1 MSWFNSTADD
11 FFSVNWRAETAVFA
25 SGITSMGL
33 EVLAGRIIAP
43 VFGNSVYTWGGV
55 LGVFMLALGLGYW
68 LGGKRAPDRASET
81 ALTKIL
87 VYSVITIGFIAALYE
102 PIVQLSALL
111 PLPAIYAPIIPLAI
125 LFGPPTFLLG
135 FISPYAAELSDV
147 RSTGEASGRVYSVG
161 TIGSII
167 GAFAT
172 TYGLIPYIPVLWI
185 QVIFAGLLIVVAIA
199 ISYPPSFESGLRVAT
214 AVVIVVAAVGYTPAA
229 ATSDNTIYET
239 ETPYQHL
246 RIADENG
253 VRTMYLNG
261 HPQSAMYIDNRSGYV
276 WDYESYAHLPYLY
289 RSPDSIDRVLVIG
302 GAGFSIPK
310 RFLAEYPN
318 VTVDV
323 VEIDPAVVRAAK
335 TYFNVSESK
344 RLNIYVNDGRR
355 FLRTTNHTYDAIIL
369 DSYQKNNIPFHL
381 TTVEFMRLVSERL
394 DKRGVF
400 VANVISSTT
409 GPKSRFM
416 RSVFKTVQQVFPSA
430 EIYPTGT
437 NPRAVHNVMVVATKG
452 PDVTQAEL
460 RRRSRH
466 RSIGIDLSRE
476 VTHHHEPATVSTAK
490 MPILRDGKAPVNRL
504 TAPLSDQRYVI
515 QDTNMTRNQSVIG
528 RIEPVQP
535 SRKSPSSCNLRKAN
549 SR

>member
-1 MSWFNSTADD
+1 MSGYNSTADD
-11 FFSVNWRAETAVFA
+11 FAPFNWRAETAVFA

-68 LGGKRAPDRASET
+68 LGGKRAPDRASEA

-111 PLPAIYAPIIPLAI
+111 PLPTIYAPIIPLAI

-147 RSTGEASGRVYSVG
+147 RSTGEASGRVYSLG
-161 TIGSII
+161 TIGSIV

-172 TYGLIPYIPVLWI
+172 TYALIPYVPVLWI

-199 ISYPPSFESGLRVAT
+199 ISYPPSLESGLRVAT
-214 AVVIVVAAVGYTPAA
+214 AVVIMIAAVGYTPTV
-229 ATSDNTIYET
+229 ATSGNTIYET
-239 ETPYQHL
+239 QTAYQHL
-246 RIADENG
+246 KIVDENG

-261 HPQSAMYIDNRSGYV
+261 HQQSAMYTDDRSGYV
-276 WDYESYAHLPYLY
+276 WNYTGYAHLPYLY
-289 RSPDSIDRVLVIG
+289 RSPDSINRVLVIG

-323 VEIDPAVVRAAK
+323 VELDPAVVRAAK
-335 TYFNVSESK
+335 TYFNVSASK
-344 RLNIYVNDGRR
+344 RLNIYVGDGRQ

-369 DSYQKNNIPFHL
+369 DAYQKNNIPFHL
-381 TTVEFMRLVSERL
+381 TTVQFMRLVSERL

-416 RSVFKTVQQVFPSA
+416 RSVFKTVRQPFPSA
-430 EIYPTGT
+430 EIYPTET
-437 NPRAVHNVMVVATKG
+437 DPKSVHNVLVVATKG
-452 PDVTQAEL
+452 PDMTQAEL

-466 RSIGIDLSRE
+466 RSIGIDLSQE
-476 VTHHHEPATVSTAK
+476 VSHHHGPATVSTAK
-490 MPILRDGKAPVNRL
+490 VPLLRDGKAPVNRL
-504 TAPLSDQRYVI
+504 TAPLSNQRYII
-515 QDTNMTRNQSVIG
+515 QNTSATRNRSRASRIG
-528 RIEPVQP
+528 SVQP
-535 SRKSPSSCNLRKAN
+535 SQKSLSSCSFCKAN
-549 SR
+549 SQ

>member
-1 MSWFNSTADD
+1 MSGYNSTADD
-11 FFSVNWRAETAVFA
+11 FASFNWRAETAVFA
-25 SGITSMGL
+25 SGVTSMGL

-55 LGVFMLALGLGYW
+55 LGVFMTALGVGYW
-68 LGGKRAPDRASET
+68 LGGKRAENHASEA

-87 VYSVITIGFIAALYE
+87 IYSVITIGFIAALYE
-102 PIVQLSALL
+102 LIVQLSAFL

-135 FISPYAAELSDV
+135 FISPYAAELSDA
-147 RSTGEASGRVYSVG
+147 RSTGEASGRVYSLG

-172 TYGLIPYIPVLWI
+172 TYALIPYVPVLWI

-199 ISYPPSFESGLRVAT
+199 ISYPPSLKSGLQVVT
-214 AVVIVVAAVGYTPAA
+214 AIVIVVAAVSYTPVAG
-229 ATSDNTIYET
+229 TSTGNTIYET

-246 RIADENG
+246 RIAEENG

-276 WDYESYAHLPYLY
+276 WNYTGYAHLPYLY
-289 RSPDSIDRVLVIG
+289 RSPDSINRVLVIG

-335 TYFNVSESK
+335 TYFNVSTSK
-344 RLNIYVNDGRR
+344 RLNIHVGDGRQ

-369 DSYQKNNIPFHL
+369 DAYQKNNIPFHL
-381 TTVEFMRLVSERL
+381 TTVQFMRLVSERL

-409 GPKSRFM
+409 GPKSKFM
-416 RSVFKTVQQVFPSA
+416 RSVFKTIQQVFPSA

-452 PDVTQAEL
+452 PDVTQSEL
-460 RRRSRH
+460 QRRSRH
-466 RSIGIDLSRE
+466 RSIGIDLSQE
-476 VTHHHEPATVSTAK
+476 VTHHHGPATVSTAK
-490 MPILRDGKAPVNRL
+490 VPLLRDGKAPVNRL
-504 TAPLSDQRYVI
+504 TAPLSNQRYTI
-515 QDTNMTRNQSVIG
+515 QNTSATRNQSVAG
-528 RIEPVQP
+528 
-535 SRKSPSSCNLRKAN
+535 
-549 SR
+549 